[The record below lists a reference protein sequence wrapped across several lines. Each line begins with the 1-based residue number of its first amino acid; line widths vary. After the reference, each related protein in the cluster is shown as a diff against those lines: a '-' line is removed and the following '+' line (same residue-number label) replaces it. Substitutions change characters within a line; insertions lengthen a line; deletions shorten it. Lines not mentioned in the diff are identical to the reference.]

1 MPVSEGA
8 LRNAIVAIAEVKNVL
23 TDPRALAED
32 ALALSYAL
40 PDEREYRAAIANTCR
55 ALEQLADGKVQ
66 SSSLKYVHEGWLS
79 YHYQHTVAQRA
90 CADMRIMYRLEGKKL
105 KVRGFG
111 HRDIPEDF
119 YVRMAEVR

>member
-8 LRNAIVAIAEVKNVL
+8 LRDAIVAIAEVKNVL

-32 ALALSYAL
+32 ALALSHAL

-55 ALEQLADGKVQ
+55 ALEQLAYGKVQ

-79 YHYQHTVAQRA
+79 YHYQHTVAQGAR
-90 CADMRIMYRLEGKKL
+90 ADMRIMYRLEGKKL

>member
-1 MPVSEGA
+1 MPVSEEA
-8 LRNAIVAIAEVKNVL
+8 LHDAIAAIARVENVL
-23 TDPRALAED
+23 MDPRALAED

-40 PDEREYRAAIANTCR
+40 PDEWEYRTAIANTCR

-66 SSSLKYVHEGWLS
+66 SSLLKYAHKGWLS
-79 YHYQHTVAQRA
+79 YHYQHAVAQGAR
-90 CADMRIMYRLEGKKL
+90 ADMRIMYRLEDKKL

-111 HRDIPEDF
+111 HRDMPEDF

>member
-8 LRNAIVAIAEVKNVL
+8 LRDAIVAIAKVKNVL
-23 TDPRALAED
+23 MDPRALAED

-40 PDEREYRAAIANTCR
+40 PDEREYRAATANTCR

-66 SSSLKYVHEGWLS
+66 SSSLKYAHEGWFS
-79 YHYQHTVAQRA
+79 YHYQHAVARGARA
-90 CADMRIMYRLEGKKL
+90 NMRIMYRLEGKKL

-111 HRDIPEDF
+111 HRDMPEDF
-119 YVRMAEVR
+119 YTRMAEVR